1 MDKLYDCTFIYCA
14 NFLDKEQREYF
25 IEDTLRN
32 IKVEADNLAN
42 LLFGLI
48 EYTNDYVQDNYL
60 KKEFRKNIRP
70 IDDENKADIITSNLK
85 IKGIRL
91 EQVIDL
97 IEFA

>member
-1 MDKLYDCTFIYCA
+1 MAEKKDSIKIITQNKKA
-14 NFLDKEQREYF
+14 RHEYF

-32 IKVEADNLAN
+32 IKVEADNLTN

-48 EYTNDYVQDNYL
+48 EYANDYVQDNYL